1 MKRIALTIAFVFA
14 ASAIYV
20 SCKKDDVADT
30 ETTSATDNSLCEG
43 EFLRVLP
50 TVNKIAI
57 DEPGVHRIPSSATV
71 TSTCPS
77 VSLLTAPN
85 QFPVTMQID
94 YGTGCTDSV
103 DGKVRSGRINVTY
116 DRSWDSSGC
125 VMTMVLDSFYVG
137 AIHFEGTCTVTRTA
151 NQFHQV
157 INNGRCSKAGSA
169 PWEILWNTDKT
180 ITWTTGNSNSQG
192 PQIIEVTGTNSGT
205 DRNGKTFT
213 ATVTSPITRDLT
225 CSWITKGTVVLTPE
239 GKPERT
245 IDYGDGN
252 CDNRGT
258 ITIEG
263 NTFEFT
269 MN

>member
-1 MKRIALTIAFVFA
+1 MKRIALSVALVFA
-14 ASAIYV
+14 ASTIYV
-20 SCKKDDVADT
+20 SCKKEDVADT

-57 DEPGVHRIPSSATV
+57 DEPGVHRVPFSSSVTV
-71 TSTCPS
+71 TCPS
-77 VSLLTAPN
+77 VTVSTPN
-85 QFPVTMQID
+85 QFPLTMVVN
-94 YGTGCTDSV
+94 YGAGCTDPV
-103 DGKVRSGRINVTY
+103 DGKTRAGRINVTM
-116 DRSWDSSGC
+116 DRSWDSTGC
-125 VMTMVLDSFYVG
+125 VMTMVLDSFYLG
-137 AIHFEGTCTVTRTA
+137 AIHFQGTCIVTRTG
-151 NQFHQV
+151 NSFHLV
-157 INNGRCSKAGSA
+157 LNDGRCNKAGSA

-180 ITWTTGNSNSQG
+180 ITWTSGSSNSQG
-192 PQIIEVTGTNSGT
+192 NQIITVTGSNNGT

-213 ATVTSPITRDLT
+213 ATVTNPIVRDLSCT
-225 CSWITKGTVVLTPE
+225 WITQGTVVLTPE
-239 GKPERT
+239 GKAERT
-245 IDYGDGN
+245 IDYGTGT